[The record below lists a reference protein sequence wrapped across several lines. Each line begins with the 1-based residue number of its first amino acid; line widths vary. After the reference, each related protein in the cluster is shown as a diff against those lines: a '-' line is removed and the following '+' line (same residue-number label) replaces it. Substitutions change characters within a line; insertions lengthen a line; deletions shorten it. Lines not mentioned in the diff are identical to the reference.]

1 MCNEFPLSSPRLGRA
16 ERGRRSAVRAGPLL
30 SPTFRAFR
38 LLRPFVGE
46 GVAHTGGGF
55 RKGGTWGPPL
65 RGALLV
71 LFSRQGEKSTHI
83 ILPDKSQITAPLRGF
98 RPVTREFSLK
108 STKKVEF
115 FSDISI
121 AYS

>member
-1 MCNEFPLSSPRLGRA
+1 MCDKFPLSSPRFGRV
-16 ERGRRSAVRAGPLL
+16 ERGRRSAVRAGHRV

-46 GVAHTGGGF
+46 GVARTGGGF
-55 RKGGTWGPPL
+55 RKGGTRVPPL

-83 ILPDKSQITAPLRGF
+83 NLSDKL
-98 RPVTREFSLK
+98 
-108 STKKVEF
+108 
-115 FSDISI
+115 
-121 AYS
+121 